1 VKSNLNLPLKFLI
14 RLLSSFLPKEAM
26 EVAVC
31 SKYPLEAMFCTPEK
45 QSCIL
50 SLTGAISIVRNGKVL
65 WPELPRG
72 VEVLKLGYYG
82 IKFFLSLRGESDNF
96 YI

>member
-1 VKSNLNLPLKFLI
+1 
-14 RLLSSFLPKEAM
+14 M

-31 SKYPLEAMFCTPEK
+31 SKYPLEAIFCTPEK

-50 SLTGAISIVRNGKVL
+50 SWTGAISIVRNGQVL
-65 WPELPRG
+65 WLELLGG

-82 IKFFLSLRGESDNF
+82 INFFLSLRRESDNF
-96 YI
+96 CI